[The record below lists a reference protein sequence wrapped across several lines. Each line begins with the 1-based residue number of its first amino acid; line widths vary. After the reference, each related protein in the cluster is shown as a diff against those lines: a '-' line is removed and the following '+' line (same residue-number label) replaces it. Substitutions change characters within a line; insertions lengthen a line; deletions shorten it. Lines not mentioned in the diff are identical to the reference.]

1 MPDYG
6 SGIAP
11 RRADLLFYA
20 VAGLEAI
27 ARAPGG
33 AGSFVREWS
42 NFQREEKA

>member
-27 ARAPGG
+27 ARGG
-33 AGSFVREWS
+33 ASSFVREWS